1 MQIEPCFKK
10 ACAGYPTENDNQD
23 VFLSSLACQRNK
35 IAFSLS
41 GPMPC
46 ESLHALVLLRYDCI
60 RAQ

>member
-10 ACAGYPTENDNQD
+10 PAQDTPLNNDNQD
-23 VFLSSLACQRNK
+23 IFLSSLARQRNK

-41 GPMPC
+41 GPMRC

>member
-1 MQIEPCFKK
+1 TTLRMP
-10 ACAGYPTENDNQD
+10 AGKTKNGITENDNQD
-23 VFLSSLACQRNK
+23 IFLSSLARQRNK

-41 GPMPC
+41 GPMRC